1 MRADLEQAA
10 GVIGAQAGR
19 IAALVEAMRALIES
33 HPDPVKFRAKFM
45 AQVAAS
51 PIASLDE
58 DGSDCMRGHREVVNY
73 LTEGIPLRRRNPSAR
88 KSSPRE
94 RRSGPRAAH
103 ARIPAS

>member
-1 MRADLEQAA
+1 MKADLEQAA

-51 PIASLDE
+51 PIGALDD
-58 DGSDCMRGHREVVNY
+58 DGSECMRGHREVVNY
-73 LTEGIPLRRRNPSAR
+73 FADAIPLRRRTPPVTLST
-88 KSSPRE
+88 PRE
-94 RRSGPRAAH
+94 RRGWPRSSQPRA
-103 ARIPAS
+103 

>member
-33 HPDPVKFRAKFM
+33 HPDPLKFRQKFM

-58 DGSDCMRGHREVVNY
+58 DADECIRGHREVVNY
-73 LTEGIPLRRRNPSAR
+73 LTDAIPLRRRSPAPTSAR
-88 KSSPRE
+88 RE
-94 RRSGPRAAH
+94 RRARPRSAHPRATA
-103 ARIPAS
+103 

>member
-1 MRADLEQAA
+1 MRAELEQAA

-58 DGSDCMRGHREVVNY
+58 DSSDCMRGHREVVNY
-73 LTEGIPLRRRNPSAR
+73 LTEAIPLRRRG
-88 KSSPRE
+88 SPPRSLAPTE
-94 RRSGPRAAH
+94 RRARPQAA
-103 ARIPAS
+103 A